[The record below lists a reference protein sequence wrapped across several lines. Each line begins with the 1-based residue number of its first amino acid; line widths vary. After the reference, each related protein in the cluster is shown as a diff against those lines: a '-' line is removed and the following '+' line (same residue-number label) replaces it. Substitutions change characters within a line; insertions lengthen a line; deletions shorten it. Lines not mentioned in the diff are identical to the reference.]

1 MNSITA
7 KYPIFSIFNPRIIL
21 WMAIL
26 VCLIIIGGFGAF
38 TIVTR
43 THTPAVPWGM
53 LVPSYVFFALA
64 ATGSSLVNSFFTVF
78 NVPSFRPIIKK
89 GVLLSIVLVL
99 PALIFIIIDLG
110 KWLQAY
116 NLYILFNPS
125 SRLGWMGYLY
135 VSFLIF
141 LILELIVVIR
151 EEYLPKWATQTMGIL
166 VLIVTLAVHTNLGAL
181 FGSLTAKPL
190 WSSYF
195 LPTHF
200 IASAIL
206 VGAMFHIIF
215 ITVSYKIKNKEVP
228 EGIKT
233 LFCRDYRLFAIIL
246 IFINWW
252 LIAVKFIPGLS
263 SVKTSPYVD
272 LILTGPYSGFFWGL
286 EIAVGGILPLI
297 ILILPK
303 TRRSLKLM
311 FSAAIL
317 IAIGVYFSKYD
328 YLISGQSID
337 PFTKEFI
344 RYTPELGDF
353 LLFVGGAC
361 VCLLAYTLAKL
372 LLPLEPE
379 EEPGWFIFKKGLRL
393 RNPKKPS

>member
-1 MNSITA
+1 MWLGVL
-7 KYPIFSIFNPRIIL
+7 IL
-21 WMAIL
+21 
-26 VCLIIIGGFGAF
+26 LIIMGGVGAF
-38 TIVTR
+38 MLVTR
-43 THTPAVPWGM
+43 VHEPSVPWG
-53 LVPSYVFFALA
+53 LLLPSYVFFALA

-78 NVPSFRPIIKK
+78 NVPTFRPIIKK

-116 NLYILFNPS
+116 NLYLLFNVS
-125 SRLGWMGYLY
+125 SRLGWMGWLY

-141 LILELIVVIR
+141 LVVELIVVIR
-151 EEYLPKWATQTMGIL
+151 EEYLPKWVTQVMGIL

-181 FGSLTAKPL
+181 FGSLTVKPL
-190 WSSYF
+190 WSSHF
-195 LPTHF
+195 LPIHF
-200 IASAIL
+200 IASAVL

-215 ITVSYKIKNKEVP
+215 ITITYKLKGKDVP
-228 EGIKT
+228 AGIKT
-233 LFCRDYRLFAIIL
+233 LFCRDYRLLAIIL
-246 IFINWW
+246 IFANWG
-252 LIAVKFIPGLS
+252 LLALKFVPGLS
-263 SVKTSPYVD
+263 SAKTSAYVK
-272 LILTGPYSGFFWGL
+272 LMLTGPYSASFWGL
-286 EIAVGGILPLI
+286 EIIIGGIIPLL

-311 FSAAIL
+311 FSAAVC

-328 YLISGQSID
+328 FLISGQSLD

-344 RYTPELGDF
+344 PYVPELGDF

-361 VCLLAYTLAKL
+361 VCLLCYTLAKL

-393 RNPKKPS
+393 RNPKKSS